1 MQFEKV
7 HQLSGR
13 LSVPGDKSI
22 SHRGVM
28 FGAISEGKT
37 EVSNF
42 LQGADC
48 LSTIRCFSQMGIDID
63 NNKEK
68 GTVTI
73 QGRGLYGL
81 SKPVDILDVGNSG
94 TTLRLISGILSGQKF
109 ETKLTGDSSIQ
120 KRPMERVITPL
131 SMMGADILSINS
143 NGCAPLRI
151 NGTLSSR
158 LRNVG
163 GYEKQ
168 LHGIAYT
175 SPVASAQIK
184 SSILLAGLY
193 ATDNTSVTEPYVS
206 RNHTEIMLRQFG
218 ATVRTNNTTTTIE
231 PNPILTATKI
241 MVPGDI
247 SSATYFIAAALLIP
261 DSEVLIENVGINPTR
276 DGILEV
282 CKQMGADVTVENLR
296 NTEFEA
302 TCDLRVRSSKL
313 HGTTIGGSL
322 IPRLIDE
329 IPMIAVMACFA
340 EGETIIKDAAELK
353 VKESNRLDV
362 MVTQLKMMGA
372 DIEATEDGM
381 IIHGQTPINGKSPLA
396 GTEIDSKE
404 DHRIAMSFAIAGIA
418 SEGTTKIKG
427 ADCVNISY
435 PSFYEDLKRLVVK

>member
-1 MQFEKV
+1 
-7 HQLSGR
+7 
-13 LSVPGDKSI
+13 
-22 SHRGVM
+22 
-28 FGAISEGKT
+28 
-37 EVSNF
+37 
-42 LQGADC
+42 
-48 LSTIRCFSQMGIDID
+48 
-63 NNKEK
+63 
-68 GTVTI
+68 
-73 QGRGLYGL
+73 
-81 SKPVDILDVGNSG
+81 
-94 TTLRLISGILSGQKF
+94 
-109 ETKLTGDSSIQ
+109 
-120 KRPMERVITPL
+120 MERVITPL

-168 LHGIAYT
+168 LHGIHYN

-193 ATDNTSVTEPYVS
+193 ATDKTSVTEPYVS

-218 ATVRTNNTTTTIE
+218 ASVHTENTTATIE
-231 PNPILTATKI
+231 PNAKLTASKI

-261 DSEVLIENVGINPTR
+261 DSEILIENVGVNPTR

-282 CKQMGADVTVENLR
+282 CKQMGADVTIENLR

-302 TCDLRVRSSKL
+302 TSDLRVRSSKL

-353 VKESNRLDV
+353 VKESNRIDV

-372 DIEATEDGM
+372 DVEATEDGM
-381 IIHGQTPINGKSPLA
+381 IIRGQTPINGKSPLT

-427 ADCVNISY
+427 AECVNISY
-435 PSFYEDLKRLVVK
+435 PSFYEDLKKLVVR